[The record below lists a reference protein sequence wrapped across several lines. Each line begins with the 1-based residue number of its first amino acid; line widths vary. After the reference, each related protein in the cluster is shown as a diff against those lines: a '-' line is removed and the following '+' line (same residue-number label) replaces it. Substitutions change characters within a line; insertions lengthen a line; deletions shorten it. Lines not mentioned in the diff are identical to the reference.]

1 MTEKLLSTGIP
12 TLDNELE
19 GGLYPGSLVYI
30 MADSMTMAEIFLYQF
45 IQQRSSYYIN
55 TERRMKYII
64 TNLKKYG
71 YDESNV
77 KFIDVH
83 KKYYEINDKLVVGG
97 EIRDYMIIDFLV
109 KQLKP
114 IDAKEINLIFDTITF
129 FQYLEVK
136 RNKLRE
142 LIDVIY
148 DMTKKTEGL
157 SFLYGL
163 KGEKRSIIE
172 NEIINICDA
181 VFDISI
187 TKKSDKNITEL
198 TIPKARDRPI
208 HGNVLKFKI
217 EGGIIMDTS
226 KEIA

>member
-1 MTEKLLSTGIP
+1 MAEKLLSTGIQ

-19 GGLYPGSLVYI
+19 GGLYPGTLVYL

-45 IQQRSSYYIN
+45 IQQRPSYYVN
-55 TERRMKYII
+55 TERKMEYII
-64 TNLKKYG
+64 TNLKQFG
-71 YDESNV
+71 YDESKI
-77 KFIDVH
+77 KFINVH
-83 KKYYEINDKLVVGG
+83 EKYYEKSSKLVVG
-97 EIRDYMIIDFLV
+97 EVIKDYVILDFLV
-109 KQLKP
+109 KELNL
-114 IDAKEINLIFDTITF
+114 IDAKEINLVIDTITF

-142 LIDVIY
+142 LTDVIY
-148 DMTKKTEGL
+148 DTTKRTQGL
-157 SFLYGL
+157 GFLYGL
-163 KGEKRSIIE
+163 KGEKRSLIE

-187 TKKSDKNITEL
+187 TKKTDKTITEL

-208 HGNVLKFKI
+208 HGSVLKFKI

-226 KEIA
+226 REIA

>member
-1 MTEKLLSTGIP
+1 MTEKLLSTGLP

-19 GGLYPGSLVYI
+19 GGLYPGTLVYL

-45 IQQRSSYYIN
+45 IQQRPSYYVN
-55 TERRMKYII
+55 TERRMEYII
-64 TNLKKYG
+64 ANLKKYG
-71 YDESNV
+71 YDEYKV

-83 KKYYEINDKLVVGG
+83 KKYYEISDKLVVGG
-97 EIRDYMIIDFLV
+97 EIKDYMIIDFLI

-114 IDAKEINLIFDTITF
+114 IEAKEINLIVDTITF

-142 LIDVIY
+142 LTDVIY
-148 DMTKKTEGL
+148 DTTKKTEGL
-157 SFLYGL
+157 GFLYGL

-181 VFDISI
+181 VFDISL

-208 HGNVLKFKI
+208 HGSVLKFKI
-217 EGGIIMDTS
+217 QGGIIMDTS
-226 KEIA
+226 REIA

>member
-1 MTEKLLSTGIP
+1 MIEKLLNTGLP

-19 GGLYPGSLVYI
+19 GGLYPGTLVYL

-45 IQQRSSYYIN
+45 IQQRNSYYVN
-55 TERRMKYII
+55 TERRQEYII

-71 YDESNV
+71 YDESKV
-77 KFIDVH
+77 KFIDLH
-83 KKYYEINDKLVVGG
+83 EKYYEIGSKVVVGG
-97 EIRDYMIIDFLV
+97 EVKDYMIIDFLV
-109 KQLKP
+109 KQLKA
-114 IDAKEINLIFDTITF
+114 IDAKEINLIIDTITF
-129 FQYLEVK
+129 LQYLQVK
-136 RNKLRE
+136 RSKLRE

-148 DMTKKTEGL
+148 DTTKKTEGL
-157 SFLYGL
+157 TFLYAL
-163 KGEKRSIIE
+163 KGEKRTVIE

>member
-19 GGLYPGSLVYI
+19 GGLYPGTLVYL

-45 IQQRSSYYIN
+45 IQQRPSYYVN
-55 TERRMKYII
+55 TERRMEYIV

-71 YDESNV
+71 YEESKV
-77 KFIDVH
+77 TFIDVH
-83 KKYYEINDKLVVGG
+83 KKYYEIGDKLVIGG
-97 EIRDYMIIDFLV
+97 EIKDYMIIDFLV

-114 IDAKEINLIFDTITF
+114 IDANEINLIFDTITF

-136 RNKLRE
+136 RTKLRE

-148 DMTKKTEGL
+148 DTTKKTEGL
-157 SFLYGL
+157 GFLYGL

-181 VFDISI
+181 VFDISL

-208 HGNVLKFKI
+208 HGSVLKFKI
-217 EGGIIMDTS
+217 QGGIIMDTS
-226 KEIA
+226 REIA

>member
-1 MTEKLLSTGIP
+1 MAEKLLSTGLQ

-19 GGLYPGSLVYI
+19 GGLYPGTVVYL

-45 IQQRSSYYIN
+45 IQKRPSYYIN
-55 TERRMKYII
+55 TERKKDYII
-64 TNLKKYG
+64 NNLKQFG
-71 YDESNV
+71 YDESKV
-77 KFIDVH
+77 KFIDIH
-83 KKYYEINDKLVVGG
+83 EKYYEKSGKLLVGEG
-97 EIRDYMIIDFLV
+97 IKDYMILDFLV
-109 KQLKP
+109 KELNL
-114 IDAKEINLIFDTITF
+114 IEAKEINLIIDTITF
-129 FQYLEVK
+129 FQHLEVK
-136 RNKLRE
+136 RNKLRQ

-148 DMTKKTEGL
+148 DTTKKTEGL
-157 SFLYGL
+157 CFLYGL

-172 NEIINICDA
+172 NELINICDA
-181 VFDISI
+181 VFDISLM
-187 TKKSDKNITEL
+187 KKSDKNITEL

>member
-1 MTEKLLSTGIP
+1 MTEELLITGLP
-12 TLDNELE
+12 TLDKELE
-19 GGLYPGSLVYI
+19 GGLYPGTLVYL

-45 IQQRSSYYIN
+45 IQQRNSYYVN
-55 TERRMKYII
+55 TERRSEYII

-71 YDESNV
+71 YDESKIN
-77 KFIDVH
+77 FIDMH
-83 KKYYEINDKLVVGG
+83 KKYYEISDKLVGGG
-97 EIRDYMIIDFLV
+97 EIKDYMTIDFLV
-109 KQLKP
+109 KQLKS
-114 IDAKEINLIFDTITF
+114 IDAKNINLIIDTITF
-129 FQYLEVK
+129 FEHLEVK

-142 LIDVIY
+142 MIDVIY
-148 DMTKKTEGL
+148 DTTKKTEGL
-157 SFLYGL
+157 GFLYGL
-163 KGEKRSIIE
+163 KGDKRSVIE

-181 VFDISI
+181 VFDISL

-226 KEIA
+226 REIA

>member
-1 MTEKLLSTGIP
+1 MAEKLLSTGLP

-19 GGLYPGSLVYI
+19 GGLNPGTLVYL

-45 IQQRSSYYIN
+45 IQQRPSYYVN
-55 TERRMKYII
+55 TERKMEYII
-64 TNLKKYG
+64 TNLKQFG
-71 YDESNV
+71 YDESRIR
-77 KFIDVH
+77 FIGVH
-83 KKYYEINDKLVVGG
+83 EKYYEKSRKLMVGEMIQDYVVL
-97 EIRDYMIIDFLV
+97 DFLI
-109 KQLKP
+109 KELKL
-114 IDAKEINLIFDTITF
+114 IEAKEINLIVDTITF
-129 FQYLEVK
+129 FQHLDVK

-148 DMTKKTEGL
+148 DTTKRTQGL
-157 SFLYGL
+157 GFLYGI
-163 KGEKRSIIE
+163 KDEKRSLIE

-187 TKKSDKNITEL
+187 TKKTDKSITEL

-208 HGNVLKFKI
+208 HGSVLKFKI

-226 KEIA
+226 REIA

>member
-1 MTEKLLSTGIP
+1 MTEKLLNTGLT
-12 TLDNELE
+12 TLDNELD
-19 GGLYPGSLVYI
+19 GGLYPGTLVYL

-45 IQQRSSYYIN
+45 MQQRNSYYVN
-55 TERRMKYII
+55 TERRMEYII

-71 YDESNV
+71 YDESKV
-77 KFIDVH
+77 KFIDIH
-83 KKYYEINDKLVVGG
+83 EKYYELSGKLVIGG
-97 EIRDYMIIDFLV
+97 KVKDHMILDFLV
-109 KQLKP
+109 RQLKQ
-114 IDAKEINLIFDTITF
+114 IDARDINLIIDTITF

-142 LIDVIY
+142 LIDVVY
-148 DMTKKTEGL
+148 DTAKKTEGL
-157 SFLYGL
+157 GFLYGL
-163 KGEKRSIIE
+163 KGEKRSIVE

-181 VFDISI
+181 VFDISF
-187 TKKSDKNITEL
+187 TKKNDKTVTEL

-226 KEIA
+226 REIA

>member
-1 MTEKLLSTGIP
+1 MAEKLLSTGLQ

-19 GGLYPGSLVYI
+19 GGLYPGTVVYL

-45 IQQRSSYYIN
+45 IQKRPSYYIN
-55 TERRMKYII
+55 TERKKDYII
-64 TNLKKYG
+64 NNLKQFG
-71 YDESNV
+71 YDESKV
-77 KFIDVH
+77 KFIDIH
-83 KKYYEINDKLVVGG
+83 EKYYEKSGKLLVGEG
-97 EIRDYMIIDFLV
+97 IKDYMILDFLV
-109 KQLKP
+109 KELNL
-114 IDAKEINLIFDTITF
+114 IEAKEINLIIDTITF
-129 FQYLEVK
+129 FQHLEVK
-136 RNKLRE
+136 RNKLRQ

-148 DMTKKTEGL
+148 DTTKKTEGL
-157 SFLYGL
+157 CFLYGL

-172 NEIINICDA
+172 NELINICDA
-181 VFDISI
+181 VFDISL

>member
-1 MTEKLLSTGIP
+1 MTEKLLNTGLP

-19 GGLYPGSLVYI
+19 GGLYPGTLVYL

-45 IQQRSSYYIN
+45 IQQRNSYYVN
-55 TERRMKYII
+55 TERRRDYII

-71 YDESNV
+71 YEESKV

-83 KKYYEINDKLVVGG
+83 EKYHEISDKLVVGG
-97 EIRDYMIIDFLV
+97 EIKDYMIIDFLV
-109 KQLKP
+109 KQLKA
-114 IDAKEINLIFDTITF
+114 IDAKEINLIIDTITF
-129 FQYLEVK
+129 FQYLDVK
-136 RNKLRE
+136 RSKLRE
-142 LIDVIY
+142 LINVIY
-148 DMTKKTEGL
+148 DTTKKNEGL
-157 SFLYGL
+157 GFLYGL
-163 KGEKRSIIE
+163 KGEKRSLIE

-181 VFDISI
+181 VFDISL
-187 TKKSDKNITEL
+187 TKKSDKNVTEL

-226 KEIA
+226 REIA

>member
-1 MTEKLLSTGIP
+1 MTEKLLSTGLP

-19 GGLYPGSLVYI
+19 GGLYPGTLVYL

-45 IQQRSSYYIN
+45 IQQRPSYYVN
-55 TERRMKYII
+55 TERKKEYII
-64 TNLKKYG
+64 TNLKQYG

-83 KKYYEINDKLVVGG
+83 KKYYEKSGKLVVGG
-97 EIRDYMIIDFLV
+97 VIRDYMILDFIV
-109 KQLKP
+109 KELNL
-114 IDAKEINLIFDTITF
+114 IDAKEINLIIDTITF

-136 RNKLRE
+136 RNKLRG

-148 DMTKKTEGL
+148 DTTKKSDGL
-157 SFLYGL
+157 GFLYGL
-163 KGEKRSIIE
+163 KGENRPIIE

-181 VFDISI
+181 VFDISL
-187 TKKSDKNITEL
+187 TKKTDKTITEL

-208 HGNVLKFKI
+208 HGSVLKFKI

-226 KEIA
+226 REIA

>member
-1 MTEKLLSTGIP
+1 MTEKLLTTGLP

-19 GGLYPGSLVYI
+19 GGLFPGTLVYI

-45 IQQRSSYYIN
+45 IQQRNSYYIN
-55 TERRMKYII
+55 TERRMQYIK
-64 TNLKKYG
+64 TNLTRYG
-71 YDESNV
+71 YDESKV

-83 KKYYEINDKLVVGG
+83 EKYCEISSKLVVGG
-97 EIRDYMIIDFLV
+97 EIKDHMILDFLV
-109 KQLKP
+109 KQMKQ
-114 IDAKEINLIFDTITF
+114 IEDKEINLIIDTITF
-129 FQYLEVK
+129 FQFLDIK

-148 DMTKKTEGL
+148 DVTKKTEGL
-157 SFLYGL
+157 GFLYGI
-163 KGEKRSIIE
+163 KGEKRTIIE

-181 VFDISI
+181 VFDISV
-187 TKKSDKNITEL
+187 TKKTDKTINEV

-226 KEIA
+226 REIA

>member
-97 EIRDYMIIDFLV
+97 EIRDYIIIDFLV